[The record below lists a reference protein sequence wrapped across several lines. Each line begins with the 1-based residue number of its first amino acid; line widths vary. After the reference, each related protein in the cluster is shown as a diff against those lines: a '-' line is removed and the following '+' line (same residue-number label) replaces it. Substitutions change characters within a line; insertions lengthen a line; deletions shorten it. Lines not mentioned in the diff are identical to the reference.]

1 MSYIQQRKEKIIEGE
16 LRCGQLSEYLD
27 KIGSPRKVWLSE
39 DASGIIAQVT
49 YDPKTNQLVG
59 LTLPNDKNGMPILFS
74 FVPNTLSE
82 INNQMKTNPR
92 STLVYLIIAQPI
104 DDKASPFILQIFGSD
119 NKFKTT
125 DVLKRW
131 EHTRDQLSK

>member
-1 MSYIQQRKEKIIEGE
+1 MSYIHQRKEKIIEGE
-16 LRCGQLSEYLD
+16 LRCSQLSEYLD

-92 STLVYLIIAQPI
+92 STLSLNRLMIKHVRSFSRSLDLTTSSEQPMY
-104 DDKASPFILQIFGSD
+104 
-119 NKFKTT
+119 
-125 DVLKRW
+125 
-131 EHTRDQLSK
+131 